1 MSQTLQ
7 ASNGSEELKSRYETQ
22 HSFYIWLKCTSD
34 KSLDILRLDP
44 CTQSLYPAT
53 AKTTCWT
60 DRVERSANHLL
71 EWAGLSS
78 NKRALYFTSKMAKK
92 SPSEKLP
99 LDLQEC
105 EHVNPKTGLVEYL
118 TALVLSFVNY
128 KQVCSGPYWGDYVHA
143 LLTEVHHREILGQ
156 SKWDSSFLFWLLS
169 FYMRAGGLLPL
180 TITMNLIIST
190 VNI

>member
-1 MSQTLQ
+1 M
-7 ASNGSEELKSRYETQ
+7 
-22 HSFYIWLKCTSD
+22 
-34 KSLDILRLDP
+34 
-44 CTQSLYPAT
+44 
-53 AKTTCWT
+53 
-60 DRVERSANHLL
+60 L

-128 KQVCSGPYWGDYVHA
+128 KNSIFPAKCITLELICSEYVKYHI
-143 LLTEVHHREILGQ
+143 EVIM
-156 SKWDSSFLFWLLS
+156 S
-169 FYMRAGGLLPL
+169 MR
-180 TITMNLIIST
+180 S
-190 VNI
+190 

>member
-22 HSFYIWLKCTSD
+22 HSFYTWLKCTSD

-44 CTQSLYPAT
+44 CTQSLYPVNC
-53 AKTTCWT
+53 KDNMLNRC
-60 DRVERSANHLL
+60 SANHLL

-128 KQVCSGPYWGDYVHA
+128 KNSIFETFSCMQSVWVYRVLTSMFRIIFRDIEWLYWCTPDEESEERNIRPV
-143 LLTEVHHREILGQ
+143 Q
-156 SKWDSSFLFWLLS
+156 
-169 FYMRAGGLLPL
+169 MRP
-180 TITMNLIIST
+180 
-190 VNI
+190 